1 MMSIAEQ
8 DEMNRRRRL
17 QQQQDMAGIVRG
29 MISQAK
35 ANEVKPQLMDM
46 PEEDNVPSEAN
57 PNADIIA
64 EHGYGGNSV
73 GGDASAPMNPGQGQV
88 PLEQNLKQPKMD
100 VPQGVVDRG
109 MLEELMKRFKGG

>member
-1 MMSIAEQ
+1 MMSIEEQ
-8 DEMNRRRRL
+8 DEMSRRRRL
-17 QQQQDMAGIVRG
+17 QQQQEMASIVRG

-35 ANEVKPQLMDM
+35 ENEVKPQLMDM
-46 PEEDNVPSEAN
+46 PQNGGMPSEDD

-100 VPQGVVDRG
+100 VSQAVVDRG